1 MSDKDQ
7 TDGRTANGATPG
19 GKPDASTS
27 SAAVKRT
34 GERERA
40 SAGPDGPDAG
50 EVGETFKNSGKT
62 SGETTGG

>member
-1 MSDKDQ
+1 MDKDQ
-7 TDGRTANGATPG
+7 TDGRRENGASPG

-27 SAAVKRT
+27 SAAVKRN

>member
-1 MSDKDQ
+1 MTDKDQ

-27 SAAVKRT
+27 SAAVKRN